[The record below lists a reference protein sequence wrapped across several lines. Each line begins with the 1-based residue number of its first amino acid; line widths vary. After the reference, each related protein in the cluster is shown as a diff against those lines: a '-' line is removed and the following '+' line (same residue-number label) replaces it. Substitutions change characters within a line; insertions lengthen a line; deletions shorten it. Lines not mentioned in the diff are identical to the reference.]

1 MRAGPPG
8 WKSRA
13 SLASGVALRAPGEG
27 RSGVKGGF
35 LRLQPGRPP
44 PHPPRGPLLAVRH
57 PRRIRETLPT
67 GTYNIRATPRLPGR
81 REALLPFWG
90 DTFPRRCPRPAPLK
104 GAPRRFLDARFPSDS
119 GNTGEHP
126 DLLAFFIY
134 FCYLLNAAMS
144 RTPESSVF
152 SPIPALLTLF
162 SE

>member
-1 MRAGPPG
+1 MEEPSQPSER
-8 WKSRA
+8 S
-13 SLASGVALRAPGEG
+13 RAPGARG
-27 RSGVKGGF
+27 REIRIQRGASAPPARPAPTPPSPRTPASG
-35 LRLQPGRPP
+35 P
-44 PHPPRGPLLAVRH
+44 PPRG
-57 PRRIRETLPT
+57 IRETLPT
-67 GTYNIRATPRLPGR
+67 GTYNTRATPRLPGR

-126 DLLAFFIY
+126 DLLAFSIY
-134 FCYLLNAAMS
+134 FCYRLDAAMS
-144 RTPESSVF
+144 RTPESSFF